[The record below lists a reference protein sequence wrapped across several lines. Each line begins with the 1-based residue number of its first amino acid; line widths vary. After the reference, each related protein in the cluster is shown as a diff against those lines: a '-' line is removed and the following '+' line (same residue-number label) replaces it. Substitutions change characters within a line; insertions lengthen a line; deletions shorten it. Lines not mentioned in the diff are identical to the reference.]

1 MGWGEPFAVAV
12 PGRSPS
18 AGGAVE
24 RRAAGIVRAAR
35 DAFTDAAGVSTEHEW
50 LALVGRGNGLL
61 SALAIVLGIDVV
73 DAERVFTGA
82 AGHLPAEFYGPPPAA
97 VAPDRS
103 QQVRAALDALV
114 EFLDGFGAGWSA
126 SSDEAEAF
134 DEAVAAASQV
144 LVDTAGDWRAVH
156 TSPEDDPALL
166 KLMLSDARSE
176 LARVRAER
184 DRARRNLD
192 AAVAPPA
199 RRGGGFPLTYSPACD
214 GGDYPKEARL

>member
-12 PGRSPS
+12 PGRGPS
-18 AGGAVE
+18 AGGGVE

-82 AGHLPAEFYGPPPAA
+82 AGHLPAEFYGPPPTA
-97 VAPDRS
+97 VAPDRG
-103 QQVRAALDALV
+103 QLVRDALDALV
-114 EFLDGFGAGWSA
+114 EFLDGLDDVWATPE
-126 SSDEAEAF
+126 DRELF
-134 DEAVAAASQV
+134 DAALYDARQV

-184 DRARRNLD
+184 DRARRNLE
-192 AAVAPPA
+192 AAASPPA